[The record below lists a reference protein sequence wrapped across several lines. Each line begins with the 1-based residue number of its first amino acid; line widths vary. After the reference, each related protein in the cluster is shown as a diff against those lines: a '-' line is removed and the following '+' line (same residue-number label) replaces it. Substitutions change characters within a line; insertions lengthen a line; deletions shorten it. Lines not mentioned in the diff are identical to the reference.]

1 MTRLFRLTLVLTYR
15 CNMACAYCYVKLAT
29 RDVMPRATA
38 VASID
43 LALARLN
50 GPGILDLG
58 FFGGEPLLELAEMVH
73 LTALARERAAA
84 QGARVLAKV
93 TTNGTLLT
101 PAALGELAAADI
113 DLTVSLDGVREAHDR
128 ARPYL
133 SGAGSYAAVVEGLA
147 RAVNSGRPVT
157 VNMVVD
163 PANVALLDRGVE
175 EVLALG
181 VSRVVLSVNYDA
193 RWQPADL
200 ARLEEQYGFVGE
212 RWAREMRAG
221 RALSLSF
228 IDEKIDR
235 GMTGCKPGG
244 EVCSFGLAEMA
255 VDPRGRL
262 FPCERLVRD
271 AGGDE
276 WTIGRMPEGVDPE
289 RLAAVRGP
297 LDQAPDDCGRC
308 ALNALCTNFCAC
320 MNVSRTG
327 KVNEPD
333 GLVCFLESLTTRI
346 TRRVAAEVVKWKTS
360 VSPRS

>member
-38 VASID
+38 TASIE
-43 LALARLN
+43 LALARLG

-58 FFGGEPLLELAEMVH
+58 FFGGEPLLELPELVH

-84 QGARVLAKV
+84 QGASVIAKV

-101 PAALGELAAADI
+101 PAALDALAAADVH
-113 DLTVSLDGVREAHDR
+113 LTVSLDGVREAHDR
-128 ARPYL
+128 GRPFL
-133 SGAGSYAAVVEGLA
+133 SGAGSHAAVVEGLA
-147 RAVNSGRPVT
+147 RAVNARRSVT

-163 PANVALLDRGVE
+163 PTNVAQLDRGVE

-181 VSRVVLSVNYDA
+181 VDRVVLSVNYDA
-193 RWQPADL
+193 RWRQADL
-200 ARLEEQYGFVGE
+200 AQLEEQYGFVGE
-212 RWAREMRAG
+212 RWAKHMRAG
-221 RALSLSF
+221 RTLSLSF

-235 GMTGCKPGG
+235 AMTGCKPGG
-244 EVCSFGLAEMA
+244 EVCSFGHSEMA

-271 AGGDE
+271 DGGDE
-276 WTIGRMPEGVDPE
+276 WTIGRMPGGVDPA

-297 LDQAPDDCGRC
+297 LDHEPDDCARC

-346 TRRVAAEVVKWKTS
+346 TRRVTAEVVRWKTS
-360 VSPRS
+360 ESPRS